1 MTRLATKLAATTC
14 VALAVAAGLAL
25 LSPKASLGQAAAPP
39 RYTPGPHNITIP
51 ADWQARFIRYAT
63 VDKPDR
69 KIIRN
74 LYVNPEAFAAMRAGE
89 PFPSGT
95 LVVMADQRA
104 RLDTAGN
111 PLLDTSGRFIPDPPL
126 IAVAAQEK
134 RTGWGEGYGPDK
146 RNGEW
151 EYAAFTPD
159 LQRREVNLNGC
170 FTCHLPRAAQ
180 DYTFSTWE
188 YAATRR

>member
-1 MTRLATKLAATTC
+1 MSAAL
-14 VALAVAAGLAL
+14 VVAAGLAAL
-25 LSPKASLGQAAAPP
+25 APGASWGQAAPP
-39 RYTPGPHNITIP
+39 GYTPGPHNISIP

-104 RLDTAGN
+104 RLDAAGN

-134 RTGWGEGYGPDK
+134 RTGWGEGYGPTSAMVSGNTPPS
-146 RNGEW
+146 RPTCS
-151 EYAAFTPD
+151 AA
-159 LQRREVNLNGC
+159 R
-170 FTCHLPRAAQ
+170 
-180 DYTFSTWE
+180 
-188 YAATRR
+188 